1 MAVTLKI
8 TMRSQLVEVNKL
20 VPNLGNKSK
29 YVVHYKNLQLYLS
42 LGMKLTKVHRILKLK
57 QSDWMTKYIDFNT
70 GKRKNAVFGKTMQ
83 NLRSVKLVNNANDYV
98 KHISKSSFVS
108 QEIFSKNFVAIY
120 EIKPVLKLNKQ
131 IYIGFNILDLSKLL
145 MYEFYYKY
153 IKSKFDVDLLFTD
166 TDNLV
171 YEIETEDVYKDFYED
186 KNFFDFSDY
195 PLNSKFFDPTNKNVI
210 DKMKDEFKGSIISE
224 FGGLKSKMYSLIAV
238 DAEEVKKAKGLNK
251 IVVKKVTYEK
261 SADVLFNKK
270 KMIRHCTELE
280 FMMFVR
286 FHCLF
291 LMIKDIY

>member
-1 MAVTLKI
+1 
-8 TMRSQLVEVNKL
+8 MRSQLVKVNKL

-29 YVVHYKNLQLYLS
+29 NVVHYKNLQLYLS

-70 GKRKNAVFGKTMQ
+70 GKRKNAVFGKAME
-83 NLRSVKLVNNANDYV
+83 NLRSVKLINNANDYV
-98 KHISKSSFVS
+98 KYISKPSFVS
-108 QEIFSKNFVAIY
+108 QKIISKNFVAIY

-131 IYIGFNILDLSKLL
+131 IYIGFNIVDLSKLL
-145 MYEFYYKY
+145 MYEFYYIY

-186 KNFFDFSDY
+186 KNFFEFSDY

-224 FGGLKSKMYSLIAV
+224 FGGLKSKMYSLIAA
-238 DAEEVKKAKGLNK
+238 DAEEVKKAKGVNK

-261 SADVLFNKK
+261 FADVLFSKK
-270 KMIRHCTELE
+270 NDKT
-280 FMMFVR
+280 
-286 FHCLF
+286 
-291 LMIKDIY
+291 